1 MKQKQRLYKD
11 LAIYYDIVFKDR
23 DYYREADFIKAIVK
37 ERKLGNEL
45 LDVGCGTGRHDELL
59 KNDFRITG
67 IDPNK
72 QILDIAV
79 NKNSSVNYHQLSMAD
94 FKLSQKFDVVISLFG
109 VIHYAKDYV
118 ELRKTFK
125 NVYNHLKPKGLFIF
139 DVGLR
144 KDTFKDHNEIIGVNE
159 RGLSVTM
166 IKNTYKIDP
175 NHANT
180 LLTFFIKDADGSRE
194 EYDEHEQ
201 LIIDIQKTKSML
213 ESTGFKVK
221 LYDRDFSG
229 KPFTEISKMPVF
241 VCIKKRYE

>member
-1 MKQKQRLYKD
+1 MKQNQRLYKD

-23 DYYREADFIKAIVK
+23 DYSREAQFIKQIVK

-45 LDVGCGTGRHDELL
+45 LDIGCGTGQHDELL

-79 NKNSSVNYHQLSMAD
+79 NKNSSVNYYQMSMAD
-94 FKLSQKFDVVISLFG
+94 FKLPQKFDVAVSLFG

-118 ELRKTFK
+118 ELRKNFK
-125 NVYNHLKPKGLFIF
+125 NVYNHLKRRGLFIF
-139 DVGLR
+139 DVSLR
-144 KDTFKDHNEIIGVNE
+144 KDAFKNHNEFIGVNKE
-159 RGLSVTM
+159 DLSVNM
-166 IKNTYKIDP
+166 IKNTYKLDP

-180 LLTFFIKDADGSRE
+180 LLTFFIKDALGSRK
-194 EYDEHEQ
+194 EYDEHVQ

-213 ESTGFKVK
+213 ESTGFRVK
-221 LYDRDFSG
+221 LYDGDFSL
-229 KPFTEISKMPVF
+229 KTFTEKSKMPLF
-241 VCIKKRYE
+241 VCVKK